1 MEPLDSSR
9 GSIRCTVPYSAILTP
24 KAGEESLLAQ
34 VCAIMG
40 LGETRMQTTLE
51 KKIGMLLT
59 KQGLTLATA
68 ESCTGG
74 LVAHRITNVPGS
86 SAYFVGGIVA
96 YANEAKEA
104 LLGVQPATLAAH
116 GAVSEEA
123 AREMARGARQQLGA
137 DLAVAITGIAGPS
150 GGTPDKPVGL
160 TYIALSAPAVDL
172 VERHVWT
179 GERLENKEASA
190 EAALRLVADYVKKR
204 GSKGSRDHWGLPERV
219 MVEFIDESVGVD
231 VQRRSDGTATPLGFT
246 WRSHQYRI
254 ESWGRQRAET
264 KDGHTWRCY
273 LVQTAGGETWEL
285 CQDIETAQ
293 WRLTRRWAGGRQ
305 AI

>member
-1 MEPLDSSR
+1 MEVP
-9 GSIRCTVPYSAILTP
+9 GSVTP
-24 KAGEESLLAQ
+24 KTVEEKIGSLL
-34 VCAIMG
+34 I
-40 LGETRMQTTLE
+40 R
-51 KKIGMLLT
+51 
-59 KQGLTLATA
+59 QGLTLATA

-104 LLGVQPATLAAH
+104 VLGVQPATLAAH
-116 GAVSEEA
+116 GAVSEET
-123 AREMARGARQQLGA
+123 ARELARGARQRLGA
-137 DLAVAITGIAGPS
+137 DVAVAITGIAGPA

-160 TYIALSAPAVDL
+160 TYVALSAPGVDASAPAVEL

-179 GERLENKEASA
+179 GGRLENKEASA
-190 EAALRLVADYVKKR
+190 EAALRLVADYLKKR
-204 GSKGSRDHWGLPERV
+204 GSKGFRDHWGLPERV
-219 MVEFIDESVGVD
+219 MVEFINESVGVD
-231 VQRRSDGTATPLGFT
+231 VQMRPDGAATPLGFA
-246 WRSHQYRI
+246 WRSRHYRV
-254 ESWGRQRAET
+254 ESWGRQRVET

-285 CQDIETAQ
+285 CRDIETAQ
-293 WRLTRRWAGGRQ
+293 WRLTRHWAGGPQ

>member
-1 MEPLDSSR
+1 
-9 GSIRCTVPYSAILTP
+9 
-24 KAGEESLLAQ
+24 
-34 VCAIMG
+34 
-40 LGETRMQTTLE
+40 MQTTLE
-51 KKIGMLLT
+51 KKIGALLT

-96 YANEAKEA
+96 YANQAKQA

-116 GAVSEEA
+116 GAVSEET

-137 DLAVAITGIAGPS
+137 DVAVAITGIAGPA

-160 TYIALSAPAVDL
+160 TYIALSALDVEL

-190 EAALRLVADYVKKR
+190 EAVLRLVADYMKKR
-204 GSKGSRDHWGLPERV
+204 GAKGFRDHWGLPERV
-219 MVEFIDESVGVD
+219 MVEFINEPVGVD
-231 VQRRSDGTATPLGFT
+231 VQMRPDGTATPLGFA
-246 WRSHQYRI
+246 WRSHHYQI
-254 ESWGRQRAET
+254 ESWGRQGVET
-264 KDGHTWRCY
+264 KDGHTWRSY

-285 CQDIETAQ
+285 CRDTETAQ